1 MTIYKISA
9 ANAQG
14 EKSRAIKRS
23 GYLTAISALVGIL
36 LGGRFIF
43 YEKNPQVLFIWISI
57 FAILLTFILWQ
68 SLRRTS
74 KFLSEAYSSFEITA
88 DENTLTKKQKDTP
101 DVQLAR
107 AEVKRIEEHQGK
119 GFRICTNDWQRTI
132 WVPCELDGYEQLK
145 ADILALP
152 GVEITSKSQA
162 WLRSYLIIAAML
174 LLFAVSVLAD
184 NKWLAVGA
192 SLVLASYFLFV
203 PIKQYRNPN
212 LTTRGRRLLLWLAF
226 IGVCM
231 LARAVILWRS

>member
-1 MTIYKISA
+1 MNVYRISA

-23 GYLTAISALVGIL
+23 AYLIAVSMLVGVL
-36 LGGRFIF
+36 LGGRSIF
-43 YEKNPQVLFIWISI
+43 YEGNPQVLFIWIVMFGILFSI
-57 FAILLTFILWQ
+57 ILWQ

-107 AEVKRIEEHQGK
+107 AEVKRIEEYQGK
-119 GFRICTNDWQRTI
+119 GFRICTDDSQRTI

-145 ADILALP
+145 TDILALP
-152 GVEITSKSQA
+152 GIKITSKSQA
-162 WLRSYLIIAAML
+162 WLRSYLMIAVMF
-174 LLFAVSVLAD
+174 LLFAVSVLAS
-184 NKWLAVGA
+184 NKWLASGA
-192 SLVLASYFLFV
+192 SLVLASFFLFM

-226 IGVCM
+226 IGICM
-231 LARAVILWRS
+231 LARVVILWRS